1 MTITFAVAVLLM
13 FLVRGQTTQAITYYG
28 IGVFMP
34 IIVMGLAVR
43 QHIKQHVVGAARAWG
58 MFGASAA
65 AALAALVFVGQ
76 IVGKWEEGSW
86 VVLISFSVLALV
98 AHLVLLSPVGHRT
111 PGQIVTIVRH
121 KAPIQGGMASI
132 VEWQSFRMQEYRY
145 RLHLGLSGFLEL
157 FGVGQAYGLA
167 PVPAV
172 TPAGVTART
181 SSLLRG
187 PARLAAAPWHLVART
202 AAGKAGNAAGGRVM
216 LPMARRRRP
225 ATGARRWESSACA
238 RCCCAVNEHHAI
250 LHHAILHHAPSSR
263 RADQR
268 HSSGH
273 ADCAGLRPFTIR

>member
-1 MTITFAVAVLLM
+1 LPGGTVLVWAYQILAVALLAAASMTAFQDVQATEWRDAAIGEIPDIIVYRDPHGTFTRSVTITFAVAVLLM
-13 FLVRGQTTQAITYYG
+13 FLVRGQTTQAIPYYG

-34 IIVMGLAVR
+34 IMVMGLAVR

-121 KAPIQGGMASI
+121 KARIQGGMASI

-216 LPMARRRRP
+216 LPMARRRP
-225 ATGARRWESSACA
+225 
-238 RCCCAVNEHHAI
+238 
-250 LHHAILHHAPSSR
+250 P
-263 RADQR
+263 
-268 HSSGH
+268 
-273 ADCAGLRPFTIR
+273 

>member
-1 MTITFAVAVLLM
+1 VTITFAVAVLLM

-111 PGQIVTIVRH
+111 PRPDRNH
-121 KAPIQGGMASI
+121 
-132 VEWQSFRMQEYRY
+132 R
-145 RLHLGLSGFLEL
+145 
-157 FGVGQAYGLA
+157 
-167 PVPAV
+167 
-172 TPAGVTART
+172 
-181 SSLLRG
+181 
-187 PARLAAAPWHLVART
+187 AA
-202 AAGKAGNAAGGRVM
+202 
-216 LPMARRRRP
+216 
-225 ATGARRWESSACA
+225 
-238 RCCCAVNEHHAI
+238 
-250 LHHAILHHAPSSR
+250 
-263 RADQR
+263 
-268 HSSGH
+268 
-273 ADCAGLRPFTIR
+273 